1 MVYKMIFELKGIDA
15 EIFLYNLDRE
25 LSLDEIKEV
34 RKWANV

>member
-1 MVYKMIFELKGIDA
+1 MTFELKGIDA
-15 EIFLYNLDRE
+15 EIFLYNLDQE